1 MTKEMV
7 TATEPVGLAEANAI
21 LKSSKKGKLPV
32 IDAEGKVRLAL
43 LPDGRRRDMRNY
55 LVRSGTASE
64 TSCRSTTRHRAA

>member
-32 IDAEGKVRLAL
+32 IDAEGKVRLGFLA
-43 LPDGRRRDMRNY
+43 RRTE
-55 LVRSGTASE
+55 GE
-64 TSCRSTTRHRAA
+64 TRFVSKLS